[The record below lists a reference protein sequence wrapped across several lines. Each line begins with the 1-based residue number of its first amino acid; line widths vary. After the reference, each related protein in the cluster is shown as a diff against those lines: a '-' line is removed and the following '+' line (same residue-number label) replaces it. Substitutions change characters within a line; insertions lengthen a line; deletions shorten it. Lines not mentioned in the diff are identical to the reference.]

1 MRTLYLECNMGAAG
15 DMLMAA
21 LLELHD
27 DPQDFLRRLNS
38 IGIPGVDVTA
48 QPSVKHGIT
57 GTHIKVSIGGHE
69 EESHDHTHHDEHSHS
84 HTHHD
89 EHEHSHSH
97 AEHSH
102 NSYHEIEHR
111 LGHLKIS
118 ESVRNDALAI
128 YTLIADAES
137 HAHGVPVNQIHFHE
151 VGELDAIADI
161 VGVCMLMAELS
172 PDLVLAS
179 PINTGSGHVRCA
191 HGILPVPTPA
201 TAYILRDVPIYSDE
215 IKGELCTPTGAA
227 ILKYFAKKFGKMPVM
242 SVANTGYGMGRKDFE
257 RANCVRAFIGDT
269 GGADT
274 DEVVELVCNLDD
286 MTPETVAYAQQL
298 LLDSGA
304 LDVYITPIVMKKG
317 RAGVM
322 LSCMCR
328 TSDREKFLALIFRHT
343 TTLGIRENICRRY
356 ILSREQTEI
365 QTKYGSVR
373 VKTAQGYGVK
383 KSKPEYDDLVK
394 IALENDISVRE
405 ILNEIER
412 R

>member
-27 DPQDFLRRLNS
+27 DPQDFLRRLNK

-48 QPSVKHGIT
+48 EPSVKHGIT
-57 GTHIKVSIGGHE
+57 GTHIKVSISGHE

-89 EHEHSHSH
+89 EHEHTH

-161 VGVCMLMAELS
+161 VGVCMLMSELS

-201 TAYILRDVPIYSDE
+201 TAYILRDAPIYSDE
-215 IKGELCTPTGAA
+215 VKGELCTPTGAA

-242 SVANTGYGMGRKDFE
+242 SVAKTGYGMGRKDFE
-257 RANCVRAFIGDT
+257 RANCVRAFIGDS
-269 GGADT
+269 GGTDT

-298 LLDSGA
+298 LLGSGA

-322 LSCMCR
+322 LSCMCH

-405 ILNEIER
+405 ILNEIEEI
-412 R
+412 